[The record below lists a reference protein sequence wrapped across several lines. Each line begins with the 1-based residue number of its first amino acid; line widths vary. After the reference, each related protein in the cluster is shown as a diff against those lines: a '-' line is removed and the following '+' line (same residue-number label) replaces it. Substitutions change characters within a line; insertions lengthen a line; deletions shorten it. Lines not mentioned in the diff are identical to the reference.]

1 MIIIAII
8 AQIAKNVKI
17 CYSEIKFKQGKNMA
31 EKAKKVEEKPASAT
45 SKVKGIAKAGL
56 GKAKN
61 HGGGFMQFI
70 REQNIVGLAVGLV
83 LGTHAGAL
91 VNSLINN
98 VFMPPIGLLLGS
110 TEGLKGWTI
119 ALGDTGAVLSLGAF
133 LNDLINFI
141 ILALVIYIVIKAL
154 KLDVKK

>member
-1 MIIIAII
+1 
-8 AQIAKNVKI
+8 
-17 CYSEIKFKQGKNMA
+17 MA
-31 EKAKKVEEKPASAT
+31 EKAKKATEKAAGAAG
-45 SKVKGIAKAGL
+45 KVKGLAQAGL
-56 GKAKN
+56 GKAKS

-91 VNSLINN
+91 VNSLVNN

-110 TEGLKGWTI
+110 TEGLKGWTV
-119 ALGDTGAVLSLGAF
+119 ALGDTGAVLF

-141 ILALVIYIVIKAL
+141 ILAFVIYIVIKAL

>member
-1 MIIIAII
+1 M
-8 AQIAKNVKI
+8 AKVTKVKA
-17 CYSEIKFKQGKNMA
+17 G
-31 EKAKKVEEKPASAT
+31 EKEEKTEKKSIVAAGAGKIKGGT
-45 SKVKGIAKAGL
+45 S
-56 GKAKN
+56 
-61 HGGGFMQFI
+61 GFMTFI
-70 REQNIVGLAVGLV
+70 KEQNIVGLAVGLV

-91 VNSLINN
+91 VNSLVNN

-119 ALGDTGAVLSLGAF
+119 PIGETGAVLALGAF

-141 ILALVIYIVIKAL
+141 ILAFVIYLVIKLL

>member
-1 MIIIAII
+1 
-8 AQIAKNVKI
+8 
-17 CYSEIKFKQGKNMA
+17 MA
-31 EKAKKVEEKPASAT
+31 DKAKGGDAR
-45 SKVKGIAKAGL
+45 AKAKEL
-56 GKAKN
+56 SKASLSKIKN
-61 HGGGFMQFI
+61 HGGGFMKFI

-91 VNSLINN
+91 VNSLVNN

-119 ALGDTGAVLSLGAF
+119 PLGETGAEMALGAF
-133 LNDLINFI
+133 LNDLINFV
-141 ILALVIYIVIKAL
+141 ILAFVIYIVIKLL

>member
-1 MIIIAII
+1 
-8 AQIAKNVKI
+8 
-17 CYSEIKFKQGKNMA
+17 MA
-31 EKAKKVEEKPASAT
+31 EKAKATKKVEEK
-45 SKVKGIAKAGL
+45 KVEEKKAKDLAKAGL
-56 GKAKN
+56 GKLKN
-61 HGGGFMQFI
+61 GGSGFMQFI

-91 VNSLINN
+91 VNSLVNN

-133 LNDLINFI
+133 LNDLINFV
-141 ILALVIYIVIKAL
+141 ILAFVIYIVIKAL

>member
-1 MIIIAII
+1 
-8 AQIAKNVKI
+8 
-17 CYSEIKFKQGKNMA
+17 MA
-31 EKAKKVEEKPASAT
+31 DKAKKAE
-45 SKVKGIAKAGL
+45 AKAKAEDAKAKAKEFNKAAL
-56 GKAKN
+56 GKLKN

-98 VFMPPIGLLLGS
+98 VFMPPLGLLLGS

-119 ALGDTGAVLSLGAF
+119 ALGDTGAVMALGAF

-141 ILALVIYIVIKAL
+141 ILAFVIYIVIKAL

>member
-1 MIIIAII
+1 M
-8 AQIAKNVKI
+8 AKVTKVKA
-17 CYSEIKFKQGKNMA
+17 G
-31 EKAKKVEEKPASAT
+31 EKEEKEE
-45 SKVKGIAKAGL
+45 KKGIVAAGAS
-56 GKAKN
+56 KIK
-61 HGGGFMQFI
+61 GGTNGFMTFI
-70 REQNIVGLAVGLV
+70 KEQNIVGLAVGLV

-91 VNSLINN
+91 VNSLVNN

-119 ALGDTGAVLSLGAF
+119 PIGETGAVLALGAF

-141 ILALVIYIVIKAL
+141 ILAFVIYLVIKLL

>member
-1 MIIIAII
+1 M
-8 AQIAKNVKI
+8 AKNDKKADV
-17 CYSEIKFKQGKNMA
+17 
-31 EKAKKVEEKPASAT
+31 KAK
-45 SKVKGIAKAGL
+45 AKEFNKNAL
-56 GKAKN
+56 GKLKDG
-61 HGGGFMQFI
+61 GGGFMKFI

-91 VNSLINN
+91 VNSLVNN

-119 ALGDTGAVLSLGAF
+119 ALGDTGAVISLGAF

-141 ILALVIYIVIKAL
+141 ILAFVIYIVIKAL

>member
-1 MIIIAII
+1 
-8 AQIAKNVKI
+8 
-17 CYSEIKFKQGKNMA
+17 MA
-31 EKAKKVEEKPASAT
+31 EKAKKAD
-45 SKVKGIAKAGL
+45 AKADAKAKAAEARAKAREMNKAAL
-56 GKAKN
+56 GKLKD
-61 HGGGFMQFI
+61 HSGGFMKFI

-98 VFMPPIGLLLGS
+98 VFMPPLGLLLGS

-119 ALGDTGAVLSLGAF
+119 ALGDTGAVMALGAF

-141 ILALVIYIVIKAL
+141 ILAFVIYIVIKAL